1 MSHSLLACSYILSL
15 YRRWLLFLFDII
27 QFFNLRDYDFTVPVF
42 CMLVALYLFPFVLY
56 PISNLHVI
64 YFAISS
70 TSSSSLFWISFPK
83 VYRILSFILKK
94 WDKGQT
100 VIHPPK
106 KKKNPLSLS
115 SSVCDFITSISWL
128 ASHTLTQNMRG
139 HIEIFNY
146 NRRKVRRQGG
156 GMM

>member
-100 VIHPPK
+100 VIHPPPPK
-106 KKKNPLSLS
+106 KKKSSLIFQF
-115 SSVCDFITSISWL
+115 CMWF
-128 ASHTLTQNMRG
+128 H
-139 HIEIFNY
+139 HINKLVSLPHFNTKHEGPHR
-146 NRRKVRRQGG
+146 NF
-156 GMM
+156 